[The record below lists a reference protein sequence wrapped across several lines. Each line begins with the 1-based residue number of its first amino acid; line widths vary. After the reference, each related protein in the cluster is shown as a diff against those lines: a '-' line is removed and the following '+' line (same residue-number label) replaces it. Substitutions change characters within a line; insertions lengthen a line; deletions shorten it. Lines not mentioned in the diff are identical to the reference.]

1 MHYIDKILFHFDLF
15 GDLCKNLYKNMQ
27 VSQICEL
34 LSATI
39 ICGNKYSSATIERG
53 YSSDLMSDVL
63 TLDTD
68 NLLLITGLCNLQTIR
83 TSEMADIKFIVFV
96 RNKKLNDEMLA
107 LAKENNMCILESP
120 FTLFKA
126 SGLLYQAGL
135 KPVY

>member
-1 MHYIDKILFHFDLF
+1 
-15 GDLCKNLYKNMQ
+15 MQ

-39 ICGNKYSSATIERG
+39 ICGHENSKATIKRG

-96 RNKKLNDEMLA
+96 RNKKANHEMLA

-135 KPVY
+135 NPVY